1 MYSHILIPIDGSELS
16 IHAAH
21 QAIEL
26 AKLCKAKVSA
36 IMVSPTFRRLQE
48 NGFIAPVSDILS
60 ERWEA
65 QMAQRAQAPLQSVAD
80 HAKRAGVECETLH
93 VLGDA
98 PYEAIIDAANR
109 NGCDMIAMG
118 SHGHGGVKQFLVG
131 SETARVLSHT
141 KIPVVVY
148 R

>member
-16 IHAAH
+16 TKASQ

-36 IMVSPTFRRLQE
+36 IMVSHTFRQVRDE
-48 NGFIAPVSDILS
+48 GFLVPTMASVR
-60 ERWEA
+60 ERWDE
-65 QMAQRAQAPLQSVAD
+65 QMAERAQGPLQAVAD
-80 HAKRAGVECETLH
+80 HAKRAGVECQTLH
-93 VLGDA
+93 VIADS
-98 PYEAIIDAANR
+98 PYEAIIEAANQH
-109 NGCDMIAMG
+109 GCDMIAMG
-118 SHGHGGVKQFLVG
+118 SHGHGGVKQFFVG

>member
-16 IHAAH
+16 IRAAH

-36 IMVSPTFRRLQE
+36 MMVSPTFRRLQE

-60 ERWEA
+60 ERWEE
-65 QMAQRAQAPLQSVAD
+65 QMTQRAQAPLQSVAD

-109 NGCDMIAMG
+109 KGCDMIAMG
-118 SHGHGGVKQFLVG
+118 SHGHGGVKQFFVG